1 MEEPRTT
8 SAPPRRGHGGPM
20 GMARGGEKA
29 KDLIGTWK
37 KLLGYCRQY
46 RVALVVALAVL
57 LSCLFHYVPGLNAV
71 PSGWAL
77 ILAAVTASA
86 VGAWRFPHVEPQG
99 GAAS

>member
-1 MEEPRTT
+1 M
-8 SAPPRRGHGGPM
+8 
-20 GMARGGEKA
+20 
-29 KDLIGTWK
+29 
-37 KLLGYCRQY
+37 
-46 RVALVVALAVL
+46 VALAVL

>member
-1 MEEPRTT
+1 MKNKFRKL
-8 SAPPRRGHGGPM
+8 
-20 GMARGGEKA
+20 MAV
-29 KDLIGTWK
+29 
-37 KLLGYCRQY
+37 LLSI
-46 RVALVVALAVL
+46 AVL

>member
-1 MEEPRTT
+1 MKIEL
-8 SAPPRRGHGGPM
+8 SLI
-20 GMARGGEKA
+20 GMAA
-29 KDLIGTWK
+29 AALI
-37 KLLGYCRQY
+37 
-46 RVALVVALAVL
+46 VALVVALAVL